1 MYRTLAA
8 MVALAGLSV
17 SGCRQ
22 APTPAKPAPTVS
34 PAVQVASPSETAPG
48 SQLAISDVEK
58 VLGVK
63 GVQVVPRLS
72 RPGAGGDLNFA
83 LPNGDLVLMVSVSP
97 GDRTRFERTRAQYRV
112 KDIGGVGEE
121 AFYGPPGATQ
131 YLLAFRKGDQV
142 VSINTFFAVD
152 SGRVGDPMMT
162 ETQLTEIARLVASRM

>member
-1 MYRTLAA
+1 MYRTLVA
-8 MVALAGLSV
+8 MVAVAALS

-22 APTPAKPAPTVS
+22 APTPAKPAATAS
-34 PAVQVASPSETAPG
+34 PAVQVASPSATAPPG
-48 SQLAISDVEK
+48 SQLAISEVEK

-83 LPNGDLVLMVSVSP
+83 LPSGDLVLMVTVSP

-142 VSINTFFAVD
+142 LSINTFFAAD
-152 SGRVGDPMMT
+152 GGRVGDPMMT